1 MPISAPK
8 PKAPTRKAPAAK
20 PGPPPSQNEAR
31 KNGLAG
37 YAQIGQLFC
46 GIRGAH
52 ADAETIRMYGPD
64 MCGAIADMADE
75 DENIARG
82 IDFLCA
88 GGPYT
93 ALLAA
98 AVPMAFQF
106 AANHNRIAPDA
117 MPGLEDPAL
126 LASRYRDRLRRV
138 REAAEKEQRE
148 YDLAAEAAARVED
161 ERTTIQGVVVPVG

>member
-1 MPISAPK
+1 VPISPPK

-37 YAQIGQLFC
+37 YAQIGQLLC

-126 LASRYRDRLRRV
+126 LASRYKDRLRRV
-138 REAAEKEQRE
+138 REAAEAEARQYE
-148 YDLAAEAAARVED
+148 DDAMAAEM
-161 ERTTIQGVVVPVG
+161 ERQRNTVQGVVVPVG